1 MAYLVLVKSMLRIIV
16 LLAFLS
22 AATAAHAETR
32 GILVEVT
39 PAPEVTPPAVVH
51 YRPGRV
57 NIYSDEKSEQK
68 RDVSIAE
75 AADVLRAAR
84 GWGSSAYLDIVF
96 HHVIVPE
103 DLIGILEGVKGN
115 RDLDVGYIGRAES
128 NDGKIA
134 IERFKHLGSR

>member
-1 MAYLVLVKSMLRIIV
+1 MVRITSLVIW
-16 LLAFLS
+16 LAVV
-22 AATAAHAETR
+22 TAAQAEVR

-68 RDVSIAE
+68 SDVAIAE
-75 AADVLRAAR
+75 AAEILKAAR
-84 GWGSSAYLDIVF
+84 GWGSSGYVDIIF

-103 DLIGILEGVKGN
+103 DLIAILEGIKGN
-115 RDLDVGYIGRAES
+115 RDFNVGYIGHAES
-128 NDGKIA
+128 DDGKIEL
-134 IERFKHLGSR
+134 ERFKHLR